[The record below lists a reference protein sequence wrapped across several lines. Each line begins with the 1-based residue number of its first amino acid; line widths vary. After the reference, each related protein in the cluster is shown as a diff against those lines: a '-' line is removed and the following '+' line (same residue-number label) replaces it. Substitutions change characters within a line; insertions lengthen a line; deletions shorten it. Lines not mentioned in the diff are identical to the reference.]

1 MSMHSLRDQPFL
13 VEVRLLRDKVPSWDR
28 YPFDLP
34 VTRSLETIAFHPR
47 VTFFIGEN
55 GTGKST
61 LLEAMAVGLR
71 FNPEGGSRNFR
82 FSTRA
87 SHSQLDRFLRLS
99 RSARR
104 MRDGFFFRAESYY
117 NLATEIEKLDAEEA
131 AGPPII
137 GAYGGRSLH
146 EQSHGQSFLAL
157 FSHRLRGDG
166 LYLVDEPEAALSP
179 NRQLALLSIIH
190 DLVGKGSQFI
200 IATHSPLIMAYPNAW
215 IYLLLD
221 DKIER
226 VEYTDTEHFALTR
239 AFLNDHRRMLR
250 RLLDDEAL

>member
-1 MSMHSLRDQPFL
+1 
-13 VEVRLLRDKVPSWDR
+13 
-28 YPFDLP
+28 
-34 VTRSLETIAFHPR
+34 
-47 VTFFIGEN
+47 VTFLIGEN
-55 GTGKST
+55 ATGKST

-87 SHSQLDRFLRLS
+87 SHSQLDQFLRLS

-104 MRDGFFFRAESYY
+104 IRDGFFFRAESYY
-117 NLATEIEKLDAEEA
+117 NLATEIEKLDAEEGS
-131 AGPPII
+131 GPPII
-137 GAYGGRSLH
+137 DAYGGRSLH

-157 FSHRLRGDG
+157 FSNRLRGDG

-190 DLVGKGSQFI
+190 TLVGKGSQFI

>member
-1 MSMHSLRDQPFL
+1 MHSLRDQPFL
-13 VEVRLLRDKVPSWDR
+13 VEVRLLRDKVPSWDQ

-157 FSHRLRGDG
+157 LATACAETACTLLTSQRPRSRPIGSW
-166 LYLVDEPEAALSP
+166 LSS
-179 NRQLALLSIIH
+179 R
-190 DLVGKGSQFI
+190 
-200 IATHSPLIMAYPNAW
+200 
-215 IYLLLD
+215 
-221 DKIER
+221 
-226 VEYTDTEHFALTR
+226 
-239 AFLNDHRRMLR
+239 
-250 RLLDDEAL
+250 

>member
-1 MSMHSLRDQPFL
+1 MSLHSLRDQPFL
-13 VEVRLLRDKVPSWDR
+13 VEVRLRRDKVPSWDQ
-28 YPFDLP
+28 YPFNLP

-47 VTFFIGEN
+47 VTFLIGEN

-87 SHSQLDRFLRLS
+87 SHSQLDQFLRLS

-104 MRDGFFFRAESYY
+104 IRDGFFFRAESYY
-117 NLATEIEKLDAEEA
+117 NLATEIEKLDAEEGP
-131 AGPPII
+131 GPPII
-137 GAYGGRSLH
+137 DAYGGRSLH

-157 FSHRLRGDG
+157 FSNRLRGDG

-190 DLVGKGSQFI
+190 TLVGKGSQFI

-221 DKIER
+221 DKIEL

>member
-1 MSMHSLRDQPFL
+1 MHSLRDQPFL
-13 VEVRLLRDKVPSWDR
+13 VEVRLLRDKVPSWDQ

-200 IATHSPLIMAYPNAW
+200 IATHSPLIMVYPNAW

>member
-13 VEVRLLRDKVPSWDR
+13 VEVRLLRDKVPSWDQD
-28 YPFDLP
+28 PFDVP
-34 VTRSLETIAFHPR
+34 VTRRLETIAFDPR
-47 VTFFIGEN
+47 VTFFSGEN

-117 NLATEIEKLDAEEA
+117 NLTNEHDTIDAMDA
-131 AGPPII
+131 DGTPIL
-137 GAYGGRSLH
+137 G
-146 EQSHGQSFLAL
+146 
-157 FSHRLRGDG
+157 
-166 LYLVDEPEAALSP
+166 V
-179 NRQLALLSIIH
+179 
-190 DLVGKGSQFI
+190 
-200 IATHSPLIMAYPNAW
+200 
-215 IYLLLD
+215 
-221 DKIER
+221 
-226 VEYTDTEHFALTR
+226 
-239 AFLNDHRRMLR
+239 
-250 RLLDDEAL
+250 

>member
-1 MSMHSLRDQPFL
+1 MP
-13 VEVRLLRDKVPSWDR
+13 
-28 YPFDLP
+28 
-34 VTRSLETIAFHPR
+34 
-47 VTFFIGEN
+47 
-55 GTGKST
+55 
-61 LLEAMAVGLR
+61 VGLR
-71 FNPEGGSRNFR
+71 LNPEGGSRNFR

>member
-1 MSMHSLRDQPFL
+1 MHSLRDQPFL
-13 VEVRLLRDKVPSWDR
+13 VEVRLLRDKVPSWDQ
-28 YPFDLP
+28 YPIDLP

>member
-1 MSMHSLRDQPFL
+1 MHSLRDQPFL

>member
-13 VEVRLLRDKVPSWDR
+13 VEVRLLRDKVPSCDQ

>member
-1 MSMHSLRDQPFL
+1 
-13 VEVRLLRDKVPSWDR
+13 
-28 YPFDLP
+28 
-34 VTRSLETIAFHPR
+34 
-47 VTFFIGEN
+47 VTFLIGEN

>member
-1 MSMHSLRDQPFL
+1 MHSLRDQPFL
-13 VEVRLLRDKVPSWDR
+13 VEVRLLRDKVPSWDQ

>member
-13 VEVRLLRDKVPSWDR
+13 VEVRLLRDKVPSWDQ
-28 YPFDLP
+28 YPFNLP

-87 SHSQLDRFLRLS
+87 SHSQLDQFLRLS

-104 MRDGFFFRAESYY
+104 IRDGFFFRAESYY
-117 NLATEIEKLDAEEA
+117 NLATEIEKLDAEEE

-200 IATHSPLIMAYPNAW
+200 VATHSPLIMAYPNAW

>member
-13 VEVRLLRDKVPSWDR
+13 VEVRLLRDKVPSWDQ

-146 EQSHGQSFLAL
+146 EQSHGQSFC
-157 FSHRLRGDG
+157 HRLRGDG

>member
-13 VEVRLLRDKVPSWDR
+13 VEVRLLRDKVPSWDQ